1 GIWVKVRGSIQ
12 TDNYTNE
19 LTMMLN
25 DLMEIKHEPRKDLA
39 EAGEKRVELHSHS
52 MMSQM
57 DSVAPISKL
66 VERAAD
72 WGHPAIAITDHA
84 AVQAYPEAHIASQK
98 HKIKMIYGVEVN
110 LVDDGV
116 PIAYNSADIDLEE
129 ATYVVFDVETTGLSA
144 VYDTIIEIAGVRMKG
159 GEIVDRFE
167 SFANP
172 HQPLSQ
178 T

>member
-1 GIWVKVRGSIQ
+1 LGVIFAVDIRELRSGRHLVMIKLTDYTDSFTLNMFSRTDQDQEKFQSIRKGIWVKVRGSIQ

-72 WGHPAIAITDHA
+72 WGLPAIAITYHA
-84 AVQAYPEAHIASQK
+84 AVQH
-98 HKIKMIYGVEVN
+98 
-110 LVDDGV
+110 
-116 PIAYNSADIDLEE
+116 
-129 ATYVVFDVETTGLSA
+129 
-144 VYDTIIEIAGVRMKG
+144 
-159 GEIVDRFE
+159 
-167 SFANP
+167 
-172 HQPLSQ
+172 
-178 T
+178 